1 MLDAHSVAVEGVGFG
16 PLALAKMGFIDLLEE
31 APADAETQQ
40 VQGPWRRWG
49 SSARSRRERDEDR
62 EIYVVVRLNTALVEG
77 EEPIVGRQRVK
88 LDQKPIRI
96 TASGDVSIERSDITV
111 VAEGPVV
118 TRKSHAKRWV

>member
-1 MLDAHSVAVEGVGFG
+1 MLNVHSVAVEGIGFG

-62 EIYVVVRLNTALVEG
+62 EIYVVVRLNTKLVEG
-77 EEPIVGRQRVK
+77 EEPLVGRQRMK
-88 LDQKPIRI
+88 IDAKPIKI
-96 TASGDVSIERSDITV
+96 STSGVSVEKSEITV
-111 VAEGPVV
+111 VAEGPTV
-118 TRKSHAKRWV
+118 TRKSHARKFV